1 MTKPSIFTRYAKPL
15 ALGLWLTVLLGFW
28 FYSHTQDLGP
38 VRLVQEWTR
47 TISESP
53 IGPLI
58 FFAAYAV
65 RPLLLFP
72 VTLLMV
78 AAGFLF
84 GPLTG
89 FALGFVASLAS
100 ALLGYAIARFVLPDL
115 PAANARRDFV
125 RRLRERSFETIL
137 ISRFLLLPGD
147 LVNTLA
153 GFFRIDVRAF
163 ALASAIGG
171 LPGLTAAVLFG
182 ASFEEFTGSRPA
194 VDWPLF
200 AVSATLMGGSLL
212 VSYYLRRRRNAR
224 LGLASTDP
232 HTG

>member
-1 MTKPSIFTRYAKPL
+1 MTTPHTFTRYVKPL
-15 ALGLWLTVLLGFW
+15 ALGLWLAVLVGFW
-28 FYSHTQDLGP
+28 WYSHSQGLGP

-53 IGPLI
+53 VGPLI
-58 FFAAYAV
+58 FFAAYAI

-72 VTLLMV
+72 VTLLMM

-100 ALLGYAIARFVLPDL
+100 ALFGYTLARFVLPEL

-125 RRLRERSFETIL
+125 KRLQNRSFETVL
-137 ISRFLLLPGD
+137 ISRFLLVPGD
-147 LVNTLA
+147 LVNTLS

-194 VDWPLF
+194 VDWPLL
-200 AVSATLMGGSLL
+200 AASAALMGLSLL

-224 LGLASTDP
+224 LGIASADSRA
-232 HTG
+232 G

>member
-1 MTKPSIFTRYAKPL
+1 MAKPGIFTRYAKPL
-15 ALGLWLTVLLGFW
+15 ALGLWLSVLVGFW
-28 FYSHTQDLGP
+28 WYSHSQGLGP

-100 ALLGYAIARFVLPDL
+100 ALLGYTIARFVLPV

-125 RRLRERSFETIL
+125 KRLQDRSFETVL

-182 ASFEEFTGSRPA
+182 ASFEEFAGGRPA
-194 VDWPLF
+194 IDWPLL
-200 AVSATLMGGSLL
+200 AASAALMGGSLL

-224 LGLASTDP
+224 LAGMSPEP

>member
-1 MTKPSIFTRYAKPL
+1 MVKPGIFTRYAKPL
-15 ALGLWLTVLLGFW
+15 ALGLWLIVLIGFW
-28 FYSHTQDLGP
+28 FYSHSQGLGP

-47 TISESP
+47 TISESS

-100 ALLGYAIARFVLPDL
+100 ALLGYAIARFVLPEL

-125 RRLRERSFETIL
+125 KRLQNRSFETVL
-137 ISRFLLLPGD
+137 ISRFLLVPGD

-153 GFFRIDVRAF
+153 GFFRIDFRAF

-182 ASFEEFTGSRPA
+182 ASFEEFTGGRPE
-194 VDWPLF
+194 VDWPLLV
-200 AVSATLMGGSLL
+200 ASAALLGGSLSL
-212 VSYYLRRRRNAR
+212 SLYLRKRRNAR
-224 LGLASTDP
+224 LAGVSPEP